1 MVTFLKFIS
10 QDIRRAVGGEF
21 RLHISPL
28 PSTQFWCHE
37 RSSPRALG
45 SPRDRGRPF
54 CPDFQVLLFRFQ
66 ALSCFSGCLKVIK
79 SSQMWRGWPLTM
91 GPFKR
96 SLRIGSIV
104 ITWQFRYAQCSLWHE
119 SIVIDVKCTCTK
131 YSHCYV
137 PIPWQVRIIEGSL
150 RFGRHGR
157 KGCYN
162 ASSGDRFWDQGS
174 IIDFLDQTEPG
185 TSSPMVSQ
193 CNKASKSK
201 AMDGI
206 QTDGYFLSAFQR
218 PEKKNDKC
226 PDKKANLYLP
236 FDKQLDH
243 GQVLVNFMGD
253 MSTYF
258 LKHESETL
266 SLRSAFKFYG
276 LPDSGTH

>member
-1 MVTFLKFIS
+1 M
-10 QDIRRAVGGEF
+10 
-21 RLHISPL
+21 
-28 PSTQFWCHE
+28 
-37 RSSPRALG
+37 
-45 SPRDRGRPF
+45 
-54 CPDFQVLLFRFQ
+54 
-66 ALSCFSGCLKVIK
+66 
-79 SSQMWRGWPLTM
+79 
-91 GPFKR
+91 
-96 SLRIGSIV
+96 
-104 ITWQFRYAQCSLWHE
+104 
-119 SIVIDVKCTCTK
+119 
-131 YSHCYV
+131 
-137 PIPWQVRIIEGSL
+137 

-174 IIDFLDQTEPG
+174 IIDFLDQTAPG
-185 TSSPMVSQ
+185 TSTPMVSQ

-201 AMDGI
+201 AIDGI

-218 PEKKNDKC
+218 PEKKHDKC

-258 LKHESETL
+258 LKHESEAL

-276 LPDSGTH
+276 LPDSGTQ